1 MKKILP
7 ICLLSL
13 AALTVLLPLYML
25 LTGVFMDERE
35 IAQTIGAAIG
45 NEPGFAR
52 FVLLPRYPTLRP
64 LAELLL
70 DTPKFFAMFWN
81 TCRLTIP
88 SVLLQVLIAVPAA
101 WGLSRYRFRGR
112 KFLYTLYIVL
122 MLMPFQVVMVP
133 SYLVLSKFSMLDTR
147 LAILLPAAFSAF
159 PVFILYRFFSAIP
172 ESFAEAA
179 RLDGAG
185 DFAVLWH
192 IGVPLGMPGI
202 LSIVVLGFLESWSA
216 IEQPLTFLR
225 DPSLWPLSLFLP
237 GIASDNAGAAFSAS
251 LITMLPAILI
261 FLWGQPYLESGIRAA
276 GLKE

>member
-1 MKKILP
+1 MTKGSQK
-7 ICLLSL
+7 
-13 AALTVLLPLYML
+13 
-25 LTGVFMDERE
+25 
-35 IAQTIGAAIG
+35 
-45 NEPGFAR
+45 
-52 FVLLPRYPTLRP
+52 
-64 LAELLL
+64 
-70 DTPKFFAMFWN
+70 PK
-81 TCRLTIP
+81 
-88 SVLLQVLIAVPAA
+88 V
-101 WGLSRYRFRGR
+101 
-112 KFLYTLYIVL
+112 
-122 MLMPFQVVMVP
+122 
-133 SYLVLSKFSMLDTR
+133 
-147 LAILLPAAFSAF
+147 
-159 PVFILYRFFSAIP
+159 ILYRFFSAIP

-251 LITMLPAILI
+251 LITMLPAVLI